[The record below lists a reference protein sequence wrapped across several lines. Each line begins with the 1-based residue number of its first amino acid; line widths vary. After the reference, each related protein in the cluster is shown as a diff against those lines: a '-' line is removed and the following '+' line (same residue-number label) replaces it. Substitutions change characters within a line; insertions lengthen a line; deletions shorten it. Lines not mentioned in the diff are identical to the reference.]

1 MTIQLT
7 PITILGG
14 GWDSIYVNDQ
24 SDKVNNLEL
33 CVDLFKSATDITGAK
48 WPEAKTFTSPCP
60 TLMVISEVS
69 KQMIAREEL
78 KRMADRPGFGEDG
91 KPVKLTKRKRAALVA
106 DKVIVQ
112 GVLGNTIG
120 RVGRLGG
127 RLLLG
132 RIPETAKQGSFQD
145 EKPLDDKP
153 AADLEFDD
161 NHEQGSVYIDV
172 IDDEDKSKLEG
183 EIFAQVFSNGKTS
196 TNENEREWKVGEV
209 DGISGEAK
217 KELASV

>member
-60 TLMVISEVS
+60 TLMVIGEVS